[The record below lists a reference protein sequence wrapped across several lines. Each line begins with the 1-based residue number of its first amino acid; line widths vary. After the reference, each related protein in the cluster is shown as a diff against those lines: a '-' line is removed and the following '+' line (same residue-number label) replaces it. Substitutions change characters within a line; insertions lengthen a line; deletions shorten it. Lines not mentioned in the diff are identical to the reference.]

1 MSKPFASA
9 YPPELPPSGHL
20 LHIADSLRVVQ
31 TCKDMLTLK
40 VGEKIIGRPEC
51 AALVTNLYAGTGF
64 PSPAN
69 TYSLSAITSPLEVPL
84 HVDSNLDIAHIDAI
98 ININSFGANFIREAE
113 FTKTIDADKP
123 AALHLLPSLFNHACF
138 ANTVRY
144 SLGDVIVMRANQ
156 DIRCGTELT
165 TAYAGG
171 GNHLTRAQSLTRLI
185 GHEMCDCKLCTLDRA
200 DGDQA
205 CRKREEIFSEHERIK
220 EFLDRSKAPLSSV
233 VFENHYK
240 SHISAIENT
249 YAPKRGCLRPATFFL
264 HLALAQT
271 YMERA
276 AENHDVS
283 LYDNARMS
291 IFAGLAAVG
300 VVRKRTL
307 IGNGTYIPI
316 ASDNLPCTGAH
327 EDAMICMVQVAMTYH
342 CQGKRLG
349 AQEWVR
355 AVNWREL

>member
-1 MSKPFASA
+1 MSKPFTSA
-9 YPPELPPSGHL
+9 YPSELPPSGHL
-20 LHIADSLRVVQ
+20 LYKADSLRVVR
-31 TCKDMLTLK
+31 TCKDMLTPK
-40 VGEKIIGRPEC
+40 VVEKIIGRPEC
-51 AALVTNLYAGTGF
+51 AALVMNLYPGAGF

-69 TYSLSAITSPLEVPL
+69 TYSLSPITSPLEVPL
-84 HVDSNLDIAHIDAI
+84 HVDGNLDIAHVNAI
-98 ININSFGANFIREAE
+98 ININCFAANSIREAE
-113 FTKTIDADKP
+113 FTKTIDAHEP

-138 ANTVRY
+138 TNTVRY
-144 SLGDVIVMRANQ
+144 TLGDVMVIRANQ

-171 GNHLTRAQSLTRLI
+171 GNHLTRGQSLTRLL
-185 GHEMCDCKLCTLDRA
+185 GHELCDCKLCTLDRA
-200 DGDQA
+200 DGDEA
-205 CRKREEIFSEHERIK
+205 CRKREEILLEHGRTK
-220 EFLDRSKAPLSSV
+220 EFLDRSKVPVSSV
-233 VFENHYK
+233 IFENNYRC
-240 SHISAIENT
+240 HIDAIENT
-249 YAPKRGCLRPATFFL
+249 YAPERGYLRPATFLL

-276 AENHDVS
+276 AENYDIS

-300 VVRKRTL
+300 VVRKQTL

-327 EDAMICMVQVAMTYH
+327 EDAVICMVQVAMTYH
-342 CQGKRLG
+342 CQGKRLE